1 MRLRAAL
8 VAAAAGGAF
17 ALADAWGAASAPVGA
32 QIRHVLVHVCDC
44 PGTLAGA
51 ERLALLAAFK
61 KLGYSQGVNLDL
73 ITYDYYQVA
82 DALPPGPM
90 YRKRQRDAEAERPP
104 ASAPP
109 RNEYVD
115 FFKQQ
120 VLKRQP
126 QLILA
131 SGGRVAEGAKAAG
144 SNTPIVFWRVTDPI
158 AFGFVESFA
167 RPGGNL
173 TGFSRGIE
181 RLTVKRLELLQQ
193 MLPKATRV
201 TFLYIDDNPHHVK
214 QAEEL
219 RMAAEGR
226 RLSISYLGLPLREW
240 SVPRLEEIFAGLR
253 KDGMDAFLLP
263 DTNVQGQVVVELAA
277 RYRLPTI
284 HALSHVVTEWG
295 GLAAY
300 TTLPSDELEG
310 VAKYAV
316 RILKGERPRD
326 LPVQEPVEYELV
338 LNARAARA
346 MDLEIPPVFM
356 LRATK
361 VIEK

>member
-1 MRLRAAL
+1 
-8 VAAAAGGAF
+8 
-17 ALADAWGAASAPVGA
+17 
-32 QIRHVLVHVCDC
+32 
-44 PGTLAGA
+44 
-51 ERLALLAAFK
+51 LAAFT

-73 ITYDYYQVA
+73 VTYDYFRVA
-82 DALPPGPM
+82 VVSPPGPM
-90 YRKRQRDAEAERPP
+90 YSARSGAEAERPSRG
-104 ASAPP
+104 ASP

-120 VLKRQP
+120 ALRPQP

-131 SGGRVAEGAKAAG
+131 SGVRVAEGAKQAG
-144 SNTPIVFWRVTDPI
+144 SNTPVVFWRVTDPI

-193 MLPKATRV
+193 MLPQATRIA
-201 TFLYIDDNPHHVK
+201 FLYIEDNPHHVK
-214 QAEEL
+214 QSEEL

-226 RLSISYLGLPLREW
+226 GLLISYLGLPLRDW
-240 SVPRLEEIFAGLR
+240 LAPRLEEIFAGMR
-253 KDGMDAFLLP
+253 KDRIDAFLLP
-263 DTNVQGQVVVELAA
+263 DINVQGQLVVDLAA
-277 RYRLPTI
+277 KYRLPTI
-284 HALSHVVTEWG
+284 HALSQVVTEWG

-316 RILKGERPRD
+316 RILKGESPRD

-338 LNARAARA
+338 LNTRAARA
-346 MDLEIPPVFM
+346 MDLEFPPVFM

-361 VIEK
+361 VVEK